1 MPAGPDRAA
10 WSTCGSAAVI
20 GTKPGQCKPA
30 MPRRYDPS
38 PWSCLLGP
46 GRLAHV
52 TAEAVRGERRSPRAV
67 GGGPGRGRSV
77 GYRFNRRRPSLM
89 YLSFRST
96 PTTGG

>member
-10 WSTCGSAAVI
+10 WSTCGSAAAI

-30 MPRRYDPS
+30 MPRGTTPVLGAVFLDRGGWLTS
-38 PWSCLLGP
+38 PP
-46 GRLAHV
+46 
-52 TAEAVRGERRSPRAV
+52 RRSVVSGGPRRAV

-77 GYRFNRRRPSLM
+77 GYRFNRRRPSLRH
-89 YLSFRST
+89 LSFRST